1 MTTNRD
7 RGALR
12 AATLAVGPLAA
23 GPLTAGTL
31 AAGLMGRSTRLS
43 RRFYRIGL
51 AGFGVTR
58 RDPRRLPVAVGP
70 HPGPR
75 SACTVTPYREDR
87 CLLMPR
93 YAQPGRS

>member
-12 AATLAVGPLAA
+12 AATLTVEPLAA
-23 GPLTAGTL
+23 GPTVRLTG
-31 AAGLMGRSTRLS
+31 LS
-43 RRFYRIGL
+43 RFYLIDR
-51 AGFGVTR
+51 ADYGVTR
-58 RDPRRLPVAVGP
+58 RDLRGLPVAVGP

-93 YAQPGRS
+93 YAQPSRS

>member
-12 AATLAVGPLAA
+12 AASLTAGPLALR
-23 GPLTAGTL
+23 PL
-31 AAGLMGRSTRLS
+31 AAGLMGRPTRLS
-43 RRFYRIGL
+43 RRFCLHRPRQFRRNPPGAAQASCAVRPYPGL
-51 AGFGVTR
+51 R
-58 RDPRRLPVAVGP
+58 P
-70 HPGPR
+70 
-75 SACTVTPYREDR
+75 ACTVTPYREDR